1 MAEDVK
7 GTFGEQFQR
16 KGDFLCLVLRLF
28 QNLIPQIAQGR
39 NRALLLRFLIHQ
51 RGAAVNDG
59 FLLRP
64 HAVFINLL
72 HQRHDKL
79 RFFHNG
85 VVLAIPVHHIH
96 GVQPVFSARRHT
108 DNGGNI
114 AAQRLH
120 KRGKF
125 ALRIADQNIIVG
137 VQD

>member
-1 MAEDVK
+1 MAENIE
-7 GTFGEQFQR
+7 GTFGEQLQR
-16 KGDFLCLVLRLF
+16 KGDFFCFVLRLF

-39 NRALLLRFLIHQ
+39 NRAFLLRFLIHQ
-51 RGAAVNDG
+51 RGATVNDG

-72 HQRHDKL
+72 HQRHNKL
-79 RFFHNG
+79 RFLHDG
-85 VVLAIPVHHIH
+85 VVLAISVHHIH
-96 GVQPVFSARRHT
+96 GVQTVFSARRHT

-125 ALRIADQNIIVG
+125 ALRIANQYIVVG